1 MIMKRFGTIL
11 LTMTMCLGLI
21 ACGKQEVAPD
31 IEEAIEYVGKEE

>member
-31 IEEAIEYVGKEE
+31 IEEAI